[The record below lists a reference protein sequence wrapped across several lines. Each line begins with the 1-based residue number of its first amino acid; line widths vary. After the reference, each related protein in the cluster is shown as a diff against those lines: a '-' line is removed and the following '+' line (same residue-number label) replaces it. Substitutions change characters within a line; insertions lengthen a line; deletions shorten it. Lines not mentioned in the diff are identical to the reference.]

1 MGAVPACILTLV
13 LAAVFLAVF
22 QGVRALAGSAP
33 WHALAHTRRLSR
45 LSSGELREIVV
56 QVPFASRVFERV
68 HARRRARE
76 LERGMP
82 EAIRLLCI
90 ALDAGSSLVKAL
102 EYAARNCDEPLAGE
116 LSRVVWDVQAGQG
129 FDEAMEHLRARTGGT
144 EFAYLAV
151 AMEIQHR
158 SGGSLG
164 EVLRSVSSMLRQN
177 AELDRDLRSKTAQA
191 RLSARVVACMP
202 VVLLLILTLLTQN
215 YLGLFFSSPLGVLM
229 FASACALELL
239 GIVLV
244 RRGLCVQT
252 GTGARRP
259 A

>member
-1 MGAVPACILTLV
+1 MGAIPACILSLS
-13 LAAVFLAVF
+13 LLAVFLAVF
-22 QGVRALAGSAP
+22 QGVRALLGVAP
-33 WHALAHTRRLSR
+33 WRVLKRGRQ
-45 LSSGELREIVV
+45 LSSGDVRAFAVHL
-56 QVPFASRVFERV
+56 PFVSQALDKLY
-68 HARRRARE
+68 ARRRARE
-76 LERGMP
+76 LEKAMP

-164 EVLRSVSSMLRQN
+164 DVLRSVSGMLQQN
-177 AELDRDLRSKTAQA
+177 AELAQDLQGKTAQA
-191 RLSARVVACMP
+191 RLSARVVALMP
-202 VVLLLILTLLTQN
+202 VVLLFVLTLLTQN
-215 YLGLFFSSPLGVLM
+215 YLGIFFSSPLGLVM
-229 FASACALELL
+229 FVAACVLELL
-239 GIVLV
+239 GVMLV
-244 RRGLCVQT
+244 RRGLHVQT
-252 GTGARRP
+252 GAGAGRL